1 MLSATLDKNDT
12 LKMVLR
18 RMEYLNEDIR
28 AWRSMESV
36 VVV

>member
-28 AWRSMESV
+28 VWRSIESV